1 VVEEV
6 VTDIVELP
14 PLVTEVGLKV
24 AFAPA
29 GSPATLNA
37 TELAAPC
44 VVAVL
49 TEYDV
54 PEPAVTVW
62 LAGVAPIEKS
72 LGAFTTSVTFCEC
85 VRLPLV
91 PVTVSV

>member
-1 VVEEV
+1 VLAEV

-14 PLVTEVGLKV
+14 PLVTDVGLNV
-24 AFAPA
+24 AFAPV
-29 GSPATLNA
+29 GSPLTLNA

-62 LAGVAPIEKS
+62 LVGDAPIEKS
-72 LGAFTTSVTFCEC
+72 LGAFTTRVTF
-85 VRLPLV
+85 
-91 PVTVSV
+91 

>member
-1 VVEEV
+1 MV

-14 PLVTEVGLKV
+14 PLLTDAGLKL
-24 AFAPA
+24 AFAPV
-29 GSPATLNA
+29 GKPLTLNA

-44 VVAVL
+44 VVCVV

-54 PEPAVTVW
+54 PEPAVTV
-62 LAGVAPIEKS
+62 LVEGVAPIEKS
-72 LGAFTTSVTFCEC
+72 LGAFTTRVTFCEC

-91 PVTVSV
+91 PVTVSG